1 MNNRFVIALAIASLL
16 GAAAANAAGDGA
28 EVEKNMVIALETDEF
43 ELQET
48 DISHLAV
55 GESETIV
62 TEGGQ
67 TIDLLRTADGVEIY
81 VDGEL
86 LETGLHGDPA
96 LHGGYEVIHKRVEVV
111 CEDEGSC
118 EKLVWV
124 SDDADI
130 DLDMLSEV
138 DHEVIML
145 HDAHVDAEHIVELA
159 PGEHAEKI
167 IIIREKA
174 ETD

>member
-1 MNNRFVIALAIASLL
+1 MKHHFVNMVAVACLL
-16 GAAAANAAGDGA
+16 GAATAWAADSGDT
-28 EVEKNMVIALETDEF
+28 EKQMIIALHTDDF

-62 TEGGQ
+62 TDSGQ
-67 TIDLLRTADGVEIY
+67 TIDLLRTGDGVEIY

-86 LETGLHGDPA
+86 LEPGLEADPA
-96 LHGGYEVIHKRVEVV
+96 LHGEHQVIHKRVEVV
-111 CEDEGSC
+111 CEDDGAC
-118 EKLVWV
+118 EKTVWV
-124 SDDADI
+124 SDDPDVDI
-130 DLDMLSEV
+130 DRLDGAE
-138 DHEVIML
+138 HQVIML
-145 HDAHVDAEHIVELA
+145 HDVHSDGEELMELV
-159 PGEHAEKI
+159 PGEREEKI